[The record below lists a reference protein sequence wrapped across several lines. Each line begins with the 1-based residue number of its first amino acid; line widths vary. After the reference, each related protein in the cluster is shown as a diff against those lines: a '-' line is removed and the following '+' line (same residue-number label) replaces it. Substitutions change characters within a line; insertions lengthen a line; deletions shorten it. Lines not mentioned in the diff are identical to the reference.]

1 MAVRVPLYLSS
12 GNLHEMSSNQVDQ
25 IVDQIVYQYST
36 DPGVSLS
43 VVSSSGTLAAIDD
56 TRLQAGAHST
66 SATAFPSEATTAE
79 PSIVTVTTIK

>member
-43 VVSSSGTLAAIDD
+43 VVGSSGTLAAIDY
-56 TRLQAGAHST
+56 TRLHAVSMST
-66 SATAFPSEATTAE
+66 HASSFPS
-79 PSIVTVTTIK
+79 